1 MVNLIGHGFIG
12 SHYARMFPT
21 VINERNDLRPQ
32 CQQVFYTIS
41 TTDNYNM
48 QINPYID
55 IETNLITLVHALEKC
70 RGQDVVFNFASSWF
84 VYGNA
89 PSPYTEDSYC
99 DPQGFYSIT
108 KRTAEQLLIS
118 YCGAHGLKY
127 RIMRFANV
135 VGPGDA
141 GVSAKKNVLTHLI
154 RRIKHNEPIELLDGG
169 NFYRD
174 YIHVED
180 LCRAVNLVIT
190 QGEVNTVY
198 NIGNGTPTRF
208 RDAIDYAIQRTGSTS
223 TVTVRGTGVP
233 EVKHMNVDRLRALGY
248 KPEWTV
254 ERTLDDL
261 IARG

>member
-1 MVNLIGHGFIG
+1 MVNLIGHGFVG
-12 SHYARMFPT
+12 SHYARMFPC
-21 VINERNDLRPQ
+21 VVNERNDLRPQ

-48 QINPYID
+48 EINPYID

-70 RGQDVVFNFASSWF
+70 RGQDIVFNFASSWF
-84 VYGNA
+84 VYGSA

-118 YCGAHGLKY
+118 YCQTHGLKY

-135 VGPGDA
+135 VGPGDRHV
-141 GVSAKKNVLTHLI
+141 GTKKNILTYLI
-154 RRIKHNEPIELLDGG
+154 RRIKNNEPIELIDGG

-180 LCRAVNLVIT
+180 LCRAVNLIIT
-190 QGEVNTVY
+190 QGDVNAIY
-198 NIGNGTPTRF
+198 NVGNGTPTRL
-208 RDAIDYAIQRTGSTS
+208 RDAVDYAIAQTGSTS
-223 TVTVRGTGVP
+223 TITLRGNGVP
-233 EVKHMNVDRLRALGY
+233 SIKQMNVDRLFSLGY
-248 KPEWTV
+248 NPTWNLDSM
-254 ERTLDDL
+254 LDDL
-261 IARG
+261 IKNG

>member
-12 SHYARMFPT
+12 SHYARMFPCI
-21 VINERNDLRPQ
+21 VNERKDLRPQ

-41 TTDNYNM
+41 TTDNYNI
-48 QINPYID
+48 QVNPYID

-70 RGQDVVFNFASSWF
+70 RGQDIVFNFASSWF

-89 PSPYTEDSYC
+89 PGTYTEDSCC

-118 YCGAHGLKY
+118 YCESYGLKY

-135 VGPGDA
+135 VGPGDRH
-141 GVSAKKNVLTHLI
+141 VSVKKNILTYLI
-154 RRIKHNEPIELLDGG
+154 RRLKNNEPIELINGG

-180 LCRAVNLVIT
+180 LCRAVNLIISK
-190 QGEVNTVY
+190 GDLNSVY
-198 NIGNGTPTRF
+198 NVGNGTPTRL
-208 RDAIDYAIQRTGSTS
+208 RDAVEYVVEQTGSTS
-223 TVTVRGTGVP
+223 TITDRGSNVLGIN
-233 EVKHMNVDRLRALGY
+233 HMNVDRLLALGY
-248 KPEWTV
+248 RPQWTL
-254 ERTLDDL
+254 EQTLDDL
-261 IARG
+261 IQRG